1 MKRPDGVRPPSG
13 VRSASARPASPAP
26 AEPRPSGDDEHPTEP
41 IRLTTPASLRV
52 PSAPRSAAGKLQAER
67 LKAEKAAEAGRS
79 AKAAK
84 AAPAKAAAAKAA
96 AAKAAAAKAAAAK
109 AATAEPAFAEAEPE
123 KAVPAEAEPT
133 TADSEEAPPETA
145 AEPRRTPLSRLRGL
159 PLPGSE
165 GRALAKAARER
176 RRFERGEVRR
186 FTKRARRRR
195 TIALVTAG
203 SLVLLALVVAAA
215 AYSPLMAVKT
225 IEITGTQRV
234 SAQDIQDSL
243 ADQVG
248 VPLTLVDRAA
258 VGRVLGSYP
267 LVRSYSVQT
276 RPPSTLIVSV
286 VERTPVGV
294 IADGAEFD
302 LVDPAGVVIETAPAA
317 QEGYPLLST
326 PTGSASGAAFRATA
340 RVLLTLPESLE
351 SQVASAAATTGDDV
365 SLTLADGAVV
375 FWGGS
380 DDSAL
385 KAVVLEKLMA
395 ATDPAAVASYDVSSP
410 EAAVV
415 ARR

>member
-13 VRSASARPASPAP
+13 VRSAPARPAGPPPAQS
-26 AEPRPSGDDEHPTEP
+26 RPSSDDEHPTQP
-41 IRLTTPASLRV
+41 IRLTTRASLQV
-52 PSAPRSAAGKLQAER
+52 PPAPRSAAGKLQAER

-84 AAPAKAAAAKAA
+84 AAPTKLAPTKLAPTKAAS
-96 AAKAAAAKAAAAK
+96 
-109 AATAEPAFAEAEPE
+109 AEARPE
-123 KAVPAEAEPT
+123 KAGPAKAGPAKAEPT
-133 TADSEEAPPETA
+133 TPESERTPPETA
-145 AEPRRTPLSRLRGL
+145 AESRRTPLSRLRGL
-159 PLPGSE
+159 SLPGSE

>member
-1 MKRPDGVRPPSG
+1 MKRPDGVRPPSQ
-13 VRSASARPASPAP
+13 ARPTAP
-26 AEPRPSGDDEHPTEP
+26 RQDSGEQPTEP
-41 IRLTTPASLRV
+41 IVLSPRSLPRV
-52 PSAPRSAAGKLQAER
+52 PPAPRSAAGKLQAER
-67 LKAEKAAEAGRS
+67 LKAEKAAAAE
-79 AKAAK
+79 KAEK
-84 AAPAKAAAAKAA
+84 AAPAKPVDSEPAKTRESENAQKSETA
-96 AAKAAAAKAAAAK
+96 PTPEAPVKARKAEK
-109 AATAEPAFAEAEPE
+109 PPKTSSPEAEPAL
-123 KAVPAEAEPT
+123 
-133 TADSEEAPPETA
+133 A
-145 AEPRRTPLSRLRGL
+145 ASRRRLRL
-159 PLPGSE
+159 PLPGAE
-165 GRALAKAARER
+165 GRAVARAARER

-203 SLVLLALVVAAA
+203 SLVLLALVVAVA

-234 SAQDIQDSL
+234 SAEAIQESL

-286 VERTPVGV
+286 IERTPVGV

-317 QEGYPLLST
+317 QEGYPVLTT
-326 PTGSASGAAFRATA
+326 PTGSASGAAFRAMA

-351 SQVASAAATTGDDV
+351 GQVASATATTGDDV

-375 FWGGS
+375 LWGGS

>member
-13 VRSASARPASPAP
+13 VRSAPARPASPPP
-26 AEPRPSGDDEHPTEP
+26 AQSRPSGDDEHPTEP
-41 IRLTTPASLRV
+41 IRLTTPASLRL

-67 LKAEKAAEAGRS
+67 MKAEKAAEAGRP
-79 AKAAK
+79 AK
-84 AAPAKAAAAKAA
+84 AAPAKVAPAKLAPE
-96 AAKAAAAKAAAAK
+96 KA
-109 AATAEPAFAEAEPE
+109 TSE
-123 KAVPAEAEPT
+123 KAVPARAEPA
-133 TADSEEAPPETA
+133 TAESERTPPGTA

-165 GRALAKAARER
+165 GHALAKAARER

-203 SLVLLALVVAAA
+203 SLVVLALVVAVA

-234 SAQDIQDSL
+234 SAEDIQNSL

>member
-13 VRSASARPASPAP
+13 VRSAPARPASPPP
-26 AEPRPSGDDEHPTEP
+26 AQSRPSGDDEHPTEP

-67 LKAEKAAEAGRS
+67 MKAEKAAEAGRP
-79 AKAAK
+79 AK
-84 AAPAKAAAAKAA
+84 AAPAKVAPAKLAPE
-96 AAKAAAAKAAAAK
+96 KV
-109 AATAEPAFAEAEPE
+109 TSE
-123 KAVPAEAEPT
+123 KAVPVRAEP
-133 TADSEEAPPETA
+133 APAESERTPPGTA

-203 SLVLLALVVAAA
+203 SLVVLALVVAVA

-234 SAQDIQDSL
+234 SAEDIQSSL

-395 ATDPAAVASYDVSSP
+395 ATDPASVASYDVSSP

>member
-13 VRSASARPASPAP
+13 VRSAPDRPASPPP
-26 AEPRPSGDDEHPTEP
+26 AQSRPSGDDEHPTEP
-41 IRLTTPASLRV
+41 IRLTTPASLRL

-67 LKAEKAAEAGRS
+67 MKAEKAAEAGRP
-79 AKAAK
+79 AK
-84 AAPAKAAAAKAA
+84 AAPAKVTPAKLAPEKVAPAKA
-96 AAKAAAAKAAAAK
+96 
-109 AATAEPAFAEAEPE
+109 TSE
-123 KAVPAEAEPT
+123 KAVPARAEPA
-133 TADSEEAPPETA
+133 TAESERTPPGTA

-186 FTKRARRRR
+186 FTRRARRRR

-203 SLVLLALVVAAA
+203 SLVLLALVVAVA

-234 SAQDIQDSL
+234 SAEDIQSSL

-294 IADGAEFD
+294 IADGAAFD

>member
-1 MKRPDGVRPPSG
+1 MTPS
-13 VRSASARPASPAP
+13 P
-26 AEPRPSGDDEHPTEP
+26 
-41 IRLTTPASLRV
+41 LRV

-67 LKAEKAAEAGRS
+67 LKAEKAARAE
-79 AKAAK
+79 KAEK
-84 AAPAKAAAAKAA
+84 AAPSVPEASAPTPEKARPERAKPERTTPEKA
-96 AAKAAAAKAAAAK
+96 
-109 AATAEPAFAEAEPE
+109 TPESAEPAKPRSAG
-123 KAVPAEAEPT
+123 
-133 TADSEEAPPETA
+133 A
-145 AEPRRTPLSRLRGL
+145 AESERTPRTPFRRLV
-159 PLPGSE
+159 LPGSE
-165 GRALAKAARER
+165 GRALAKAGRER

-186 FTKRARRRR
+186 FTRRARRRR

-203 SLVLLALVVAAA
+203 SLVLLALVVAVA

-234 SAQDIQDSL
+234 SAQDIQNSL
-243 ADQVG
+243 SDQVG

-326 PTGSASGAAFRATA
+326 PTGSASGAAFRTTA

-351 SQVASAAATTGDDV
+351 GQVASAAATTGDDV
-365 SLTLADGAVV
+365 SLTLTDGAVV

-395 ATDPAAVASYDVSSP
+395 ATDPATVASYDVSSP
-410 EAAVV
+410 QAAVV

>member
-1 MKRPDGVRPPSG
+1 
-13 VRSASARPASPAP
+13 
-26 AEPRPSGDDEHPTEP
+26 
-41 IRLTTPASLRV
+41 
-52 PSAPRSAAGKLQAER
+52 
-67 LKAEKAAEAGRS
+67 
-79 AKAAK
+79 
-84 AAPAKAAAAKAA
+84 
-96 AAKAAAAKAAAAK
+96 
-109 AATAEPAFAEAEPE
+109 
-123 KAVPAEAEPT
+123 
-133 TADSEEAPPETA
+133 
-145 AEPRRTPLSRLRGL
+145 
-159 PLPGSE
+159 
-165 GRALAKAARER
+165 
-176 RRFERGEVRR
+176 
-186 FTKRARRRR
+186 
-195 TIALVTAG
+195 
-203 SLVLLALVVAAA
+203 
-215 AYSPLMAVKT
+215 
-225 IEITGTQRV
+225 
-234 SAQDIQDSL
+234 
-243 ADQVG
+243 
-248 VPLTLVDRAA
+248 
-258 VGRVLGSYP
+258 
-267 LVRSYSVQT
+267 VQT

-302 LVDPAGVVIETAPAA
+302 LVDPAGVVIETAAVA

>member
-1 MKRPDGVRPPSG
+1 MKRPDGVRPPAG
-13 VRSASARPASPAP
+13 ARPASPPP
-26 AEPRPSGDDEHPTEP
+26 AGPRPDGGDEHPTEP
-41 IRLTTPASLRV
+41 IRLTAPATLRV
-52 PSAPRSAAGKLQAER
+52 PSEPRSEAGKQQAARLRAER
-67 LKAEKAAEAGRS
+67 AAASSRS
-79 AKAAK
+79 TPA
-84 AAPAKAAAAKAA
+84 AAPAA
-96 AAKAAAAKAAAAK
+96 
-109 AATAEPAFAEAEPE
+109 PEPE
-123 KAVPAEAEPT
+123 PPTSGELPAKEKEAR
-133 TADSEEAPPETA
+133 PERK
-145 AEPRRTPLSRLRGL
+145 PRSRIRALT
-159 PLPGSE
+159 LPGAES
-165 GRALAKAARER
+165 RALARAGRER

-203 SLVLLALVVAAA
+203 SLVLLALVVGVA

-234 SAQDIQDSL
+234 SAQDIQNSL

-317 QEGYPLLST
+317 QEGYPLLGT
-326 PTGSASGAAFRATA
+326 PNGSASGAAFRATA
-340 RVLLTLPESLE
+340 RVLLTLPDALE
-351 SQVASAAATTGDDV
+351 GQVVSAAATTGDDV

>member
-13 VRSASARPASPAP
+13 VRSAPARPAGPPPAQS
-26 AEPRPSGDDEHPTEP
+26 RPSSDDEHPTEP

-79 AKAAK
+79 AKAAI
-84 AAPAKAAAAKAA
+84 AAPTKFAPTESAPTKSAS
-96 AAKAAAAKAAAAK
+96 
-109 AATAEPAFAEAEPE
+109 AEAKPE
-123 KAVPAEAEPT
+123 KAGPAKAEPT
-133 TADSEEAPPETA
+133 TAESERTPPDTA
-145 AEPRRTPLSRLRGL
+145 AESRRTPLSRLRGL

>member
-13 VRSASARPASPAP
+13 ARPAAP
-26 AEPRPSGDDEHPTEP
+26 RQDSGEQPTEP
-41 IRLTTPASLRV
+41 IVLTPRSLPRV
-52 PSAPRSAAGKLQAER
+52 PPAPRSAAGKLQAER
-67 LKAEKAAEAGRS
+67 LKAEKSAAAEKFAAAEKSGDTES
-79 AKAAK
+79 AKTQESESTRTSEGPVKARKAEKPPKSSSAETEPPAA
-84 AAPAKAAAAKAA
+84 
-96 AAKAAAAKAAAAK
+96 
-109 AATAEPAFAEAEPE
+109 
-123 KAVPAEAEPT
+123 
-133 TADSEEAPPETA
+133 S
-145 AEPRRTPLSRLRGL
+145 RRRLRL
-159 PLPGSE
+159 PLPGAE
-165 GRALAKAARER
+165 GRAVARAARER

-203 SLVLLALVVAAA
+203 SLVLLALVVAVA

-234 SAQDIQDSL
+234 SAEAIQESL

-286 VERTPVGV
+286 IERTPVGV

-317 QEGYPLLST
+317 QEGYPVLTT
-326 PTGSASGAAFRATA
+326 PTGSASGAAFRAMA
-340 RVLLTLPESLE
+340 RVLLTLPDSLE
-351 SQVASAAATTGDDV
+351 GQVASAAATTGDDV

-375 FWGGS
+375 LWGGS

>member
-1 MKRPDGVRPPSG
+1 V
-13 VRSASARPASPAP
+13 
-26 AEPRPSGDDEHPTEP
+26 EPRPSSDDEHPTEP

-79 AKAAK
+79 AKAAIAAPTKFAPTESAPTESAPTKSASAEAKPEK
-84 AAPAKAAAAKAA
+84 AGPAKAEP
-96 AAKAAAAKAAAAK
+96 
-109 AATAEPAFAEAEPE
+109 ATAE
-123 KAVPAEAEPT
+123 
-133 TADSEEAPPETA
+133 SERTPPDTA

-276 RPPSTLIVSV
+276 RPPSTLIVSI

>member
-1 MKRPDGVRPPSG
+1 
-13 VRSASARPASPAP
+13 
-26 AEPRPSGDDEHPTEP
+26 
-41 IRLTTPASLRV
+41 
-52 PSAPRSAAGKLQAER
+52 
-67 LKAEKAAEAGRS
+67 
-79 AKAAK
+79 
-84 AAPAKAAAAKAA
+84 
-96 AAKAAAAKAAAAK
+96 
-109 AATAEPAFAEAEPE
+109 
-123 KAVPAEAEPT
+123 
-133 TADSEEAPPETA
+133 
-145 AEPRRTPLSRLRGL
+145 
-159 PLPGSE
+159 
-165 GRALAKAARER
+165 
-176 RRFERGEVRR
+176 
-186 FTKRARRRR
+186 
-195 TIALVTAG
+195 
-203 SLVLLALVVAAA
+203 
-215 AYSPLMAVKT
+215 MAVKT

-234 SAQDIQDSL
+234 SAEAIQESL

-286 VERTPVGV
+286 IERTPVGV

-317 QEGYPLLST
+317 QEGYPVLTT
-326 PTGSASGAAFRATA
+326 PTGSASGAAFRAMA
-340 RVLLTLPESLE
+340 RVLLTLPDSLE
-351 SQVASAAATTGDDV
+351 GQVASAAATTGDDV

-375 FWGGS
+375 LWGGS

>member
-1 MKRPDGVRPPSG
+1 M
-13 VRSASARPASPAP
+13 
-26 AEPRPSGDDEHPTEP
+26 
-41 IRLTTPASLRV
+41 
-52 PSAPRSAAGKLQAER
+52 PRSAAGKLQAER
-67 LKAEKAAEAGRS
+67 LKVE
-79 AKAAK
+79 KAAK
-84 AAPAKAAAAKAA
+84 ADAAAKAEKA
-96 AAKAAAAKAAAAK
+96 PAPTPKASATASAKATTAKAKLGNTAPENAK
-109 AATAEPAFAEAEPE
+109 PEKTRPERPAEPA
-123 KAVPAEAEPT
+123 
-133 TADSEEAPPETA
+133 
-145 AEPRRTPLSRLRGL
+145 RTLRTRLSGL
-159 PLPGSE
+159 ALPGSE
-165 GRALAKAARER
+165 GRALARAARER

-203 SLVLLALVVAAA
+203 SVVLLALVVAVA

-234 SAQDIQDSL
+234 SAQDIQNSL
-243 ADQVG
+243 SDQVG

-317 QEGYPLLST
+317 QDGYPLLST
-326 PTGSASGAAFRATA
+326 PTGSASGAAFRTTA

-351 SQVASAAATTGDDV
+351 GQVASAAATTGDDV
-365 SLTLADGAVV
+365 SLTLTDGAVV

-395 ATDPAAVASYDVSSP
+395 ATDPATVASYDVSSP
-410 EAAVV
+410 QAAVV